1 MIKII
6 SVFGTRPEAIKIAPV
21 ILELNKIPN
30 KVKTI
35 ILVTGQHR
43 AMLDLPL
50 QTFGINPDYD
60 LNIMKENQSLGETLT
75 NEFIGVERIL
85 KKEKPDLVLVQGDTT
100 TTLAASLT
108 AYYTRI
114 KLAHIEAGLRSFDK
128 DNPYPEEV
136 NRSLVDLMADF
147 CFAPSIGSKK
157 NLLRMGIEEKRIF
170 VTGNTGIDALHFVL
184 GKKFEIKNEI
194 LKKISLNEKII
205 LLTTHRRESY
215 LSEQMKNIF
224 EAISKISKEFPNIRI
239 IYPVHPNPNVQSL
252 AREILGKASKVTLLD
267 NLSYEDFVY
276 LFKNCYF
283 VMTDS
288 GGIQEEAPSLNKPVL
303 VIRNKTER
311 PEIIEIG
318 AAKLV
323 GTNINNIF
331 KAAATL
337 LNNSSEY
344 KKMINK
350 KNPYGDGTA
359 AKKIVRYL
367 LDYL

>member
-100 TTLAASLT
+100 TTLAASLA

-128 DNPYPEEV
+128 DNPFPEEV

-147 CFAPSIGSKK
+147 CFAPSIGSEK
-157 NLLRMGIEEKRIF
+157 NLLKMGVEEKRIF

-184 GKKFEIKNEI
+184 DKKFEIKNEI

-205 LLTTHRRESY
+205 LLTIHRRESY
-215 LSEQMKNIF
+215 LGVQMRNIF
-224 EAISKISKEFPNIRI
+224 EAISKISREFPNIRI
-239 IYPVHPNPNVQSL
+239 IYPVHPNPNVQNL
-252 AREILGKASKVTLLD
+252 AREILGKAPKVTLLD
-267 NLSYEDFVY
+267 NLY
-276 LFKNCYF
+276 
-283 VMTDS
+283 
-288 GGIQEEAPSLNKPVL
+288 
-303 VIRNKTER
+303 
-311 PEIIEIG
+311 
-318 AAKLV
+318 
-323 GTNINNIF
+323 
-331 KAAATL
+331 
-337 LNNSSEY
+337 
-344 KKMINK
+344 
-350 KNPYGDGTA
+350 
-359 AKKIVRYL
+359 
-367 LDYL
+367 

>member
-1 MIKII
+1 MIRVI
-6 SVFGTRPEAIKIAPV
+6 SVFGTRPEAIKMAPV
-21 ILELNKIPN
+21 ILELRKSPQ
-30 KVKTI
+30 VKSI
-35 ILVTGQHR
+35 VAVTGQHR
-43 AMLDLPL
+43 QMLDWPL
-50 QTFGINPDYD
+50 RTFEITPNYD
-60 LNIMKENQSLGETLT
+60 LNIMKENQSLSEILI
-75 NEFIGVERIL
+75 NEFEGIERIL
-85 KKEKPDLVLVQGDTT
+85 KKERPDLVLVQGDTT
-100 TTLAASLT
+100 TTLAASLA

-114 KLAHIEAGLRSFDK
+114 KLAHVEAGLRSFDK

-147 CFAPSIGSKK
+147 CFAPSIGSEK
-157 NLLRMGIEEKRIF
+157 NLLRIGIEEKRIF

-184 GKKFEIKNEI
+184 DKKFEIKNEI

-205 LLTTHRRESY
+205 LLTIHRRESY
-215 LSEQMKNIF
+215 LGPQMRNIF
-224 EAISKISKEFPNIRI
+224 DAISKISKQFPNIRI

-311 PEIIEIG
+311 PEVIEIG

-323 GTNINNIF
+323 GTDLNNIF
-331 KAAATL
+331 KSATTL
-337 LNNSSEY
+337 LNSSAEY
-344 KKMINK
+344 QKMINK
-350 KNPYGDGTA
+350 KNPYGDGRA
-359 AKKIVRYL
+359 AKKIVKIL
-367 LDYL
+367 LDKL